1 MRANHAF
8 GIKHYAGDVVYDTE
22 GIIEKNRD
30 TLPQEGVD
38 LLMSSNMP
46 FTVLLGKIE
55 ANKTAVPAASA
66 SSSGERGYLPL
77 SLHLWEGIGE
87 GRFTTYGRC
96 VLGERFR
103 H

>member
-1 MRANHAF
+1 MRADHAF

-38 LLMSSNMP
+38 LLMSSSTP

-55 ANKTAVPAASA
+55 ANKSPAERVSNSKGNHPRLVFYSSCELYFAS
-66 SSSGERGYLPL
+66 Y
-77 SLHLWEGIGE
+77 
-87 GRFTTYGRC
+87 
-96 VLGERFR
+96 
-103 H
+103 

>member
-1 MRANHAF
+1 MRADHAF

-38 LLMSSNMP
+38 LLLSSQTP

-55 ANKTAVPAASA
+55 ANKTAKPAAS
-66 SSSGERGYLPL
+66 SSAGRGGGVGHGPPGTICKRRGEY
-77 SLHLWEGIGE
+77 E
-87 GRFTTYGRC
+87 
-96 VLGERFR
+96 
-103 H
+103 